1 LRIAE
6 LVALNVEQFV
16 NLNKKKDLEL
26 SIIGKGSHPRT
37 VYFSERALSWIKKY
51 LEIRMGYCISK
62 NKALF
67 VHIFSKKSE
76 ENRLTKAAIEHIV
89 KNYAILSGIPIS
101 TTPHTL
107 RHSMAT
113 DLLSQG
119 VDLRVIQEFLGHQ
132 NISTTQIYTH
142 VTNKRLRDI
151 HRQFHSGKRLKN
163 D

>member
-16 NLNKKKDLEL
+16 SSKKKKDLEV
-26 SIIGKGSHPRT
+26 SVIGKGSHPRT
-37 VYFSERALSWIKKY
+37 VYFSERALLWIKKY
-51 LEIRMGYCISK
+51 LETRSDHCTPED
-62 NKALF
+62 KALF
-67 VHIFSKKSE
+67 IHLNSKPSD
-76 ENRLTKAAIEHIV
+76 ENRLTSESIERMV
-89 KNYAILSGIPIS
+89 KNYAVASGIPLF

-119 VDLRVIQEFLGHQ
+119 VDLRSIQEFLGHQ

-163 D
+163 N